1 MDTGGWIKADPGQSE
16 TESRRRTQT
25 FKEEQMTDQTQ
36 ERQLVVFTLGS
47 EQYALPIQRVHEIIR
62 YVTPRAV
69 ASRQDWVR
77 GVINLRGRIIPIY
90 DLAAHLGIHTT
101 ADAGSRIVILDTGSE
116 TLGVIVD
123 GVDEV
128 LTVSEEQ
135 LERVPTADTAAID
148 SIAKLGE
155 RLVVLLK
162 PELLFGTG
170 ELLAA

>member
-1 MDTGGWIKADPGQSE
+1 MA
-16 TESRRRTQT
+16 
-25 FKEEQMTDQTQ
+25 DQTQ
-36 ERQLVVFTLGS
+36 ERQLVVFTLGT
-47 EQYALPIQRVHEIIR
+47 EQYALPIQSVHEIIR

-69 ASRQDWVR
+69 ASRQDWVK

-90 DLAAHLGIHTT
+90 DLGAHLGVGSTPD
-101 ADAGSRIVILDTGSE
+101 ADSRIVILDTGSE

-128 LTVSEEQ
+128 LTVSEQQ

-162 PELLFGTG
+162 PELLFGGGG

>member
-1 MDTGGWIKADPGQSE
+1 MTD
-16 TESRRRTQT
+16 SRAGRPL
-25 FKEEQMTDQTQ
+25 KEEEMLDQTQ

-47 EQYALPIQRVHEIIR
+47 EQYGLPIQSVHEIIR

-90 DLAAHLGIHTT
+90 DLAAHLGIATT
-101 ADAGSRIVILDTGSE
+101 AADSDSMIVILDTGSE

-128 LTVSEEQ
+128 MTIEEQQ
-135 LERVPTADTAAID
+135 LERVPTADAAAID
-148 SIAKLGE
+148 AIAKLGD

-162 PELLFGTG
+162 PELLFGGAETV
-170 ELLAA
+170 AAAA

>member
-1 MDTGGWIKADPGQSE
+1 ML
-16 TESRRRTQT
+16 
-25 FKEEQMTDQTQ
+25 DQTQ

-47 EQYALPIQRVHEIIR
+47 EQYGLPIQRVHEIIR

-90 DLAAHLGIHTT
+90 DLAAHLGIDAT
-101 ADAGSRIVILDTGSE
+101 ADDDSMIVILDTGSE

-128 LTVSEEQ
+128 LTIEEQQ
-135 LERVPTADTAAID
+135 LERVPTADAAAID
-148 SIAKLGE
+148 SIAKLGD

-162 PELLFGTG
+162 PELLFSGA
-170 ELLAA
+170 EAVAAAA

>member
-1 MDTGGWIKADPGQSE
+1 VIVDTG
-16 TESRRRTQT
+16 TQ
-25 FKEEQMTDQTQ
+25 
-36 ERQLVVFTLGS
+36 
-47 EQYALPIQRVHEIIR
+47 
-62 YVTPRAV
+62 
-69 ASRQDWVR
+69 
-77 GVINLRGRIIPIY
+77 
-90 DLAAHLGIHTT
+90 
-101 ADAGSRIVILDTGSE
+101 